1 MIKFSVHFTKII
13 AILLLLKHKSVYK
26 VIFSQRGIKAKD
38 VNTFSTTAKIK
49 KTVFVV
55 VDSIA
60 MLTHSRRSFYYITH
74 LNLHLQKHAVRGA
87 LIVTY
92 VKKNIN
98 FIDLSMGEFIHI

>member
-49 KTVFVV
+49 KN
-55 VDSIA
+55 SICCSGQHCNA
-60 MLTHSRRSFYYITH
+60 YA
-74 LNLHLQKHAVRGA
+74 Q
-87 LIVTY
+87 
-92 VKKNIN
+92 
-98 FIDLSMGEFIHI
+98 